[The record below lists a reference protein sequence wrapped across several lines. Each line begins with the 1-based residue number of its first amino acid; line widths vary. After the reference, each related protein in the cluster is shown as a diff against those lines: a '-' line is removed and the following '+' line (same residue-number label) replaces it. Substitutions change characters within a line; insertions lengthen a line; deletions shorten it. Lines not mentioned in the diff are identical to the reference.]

1 MKNKKTKWIK
11 LLSIGGAVMAI
22 GAVPIA
28 MTACAKKSTSQTVT
42 KVTPKIKSNITLV
55 GKFSDLVSADVGTT
69 TDQLISQ
76 DLQKDLSKVVDNSEQ
91 LKDAK
96 VTFNS
101 NLTDDDKKFN
111 DGTKN
116 YDDWKSSASSNIVYY
131 SSTSEQLTVKS
142 TKDLNQQLTPTTL
155 SDIMKKAG
163 FNEAANKDFKLNDV
177 NKIGVDK
184 DMLHVSVTAT
194 DKSGLKTGDTEID
207 LVIPTSDINFAPEKA
222 TVEISGTNVDTKKQQ
237 VTFKY
242 DVGIDSS
249 VNYTLNKLDL
259 NEGKKI
265 ENNIDVLEVLGW
277 KQVQATDKQ
286 LSRHALVSTF
296 VEKEGTGTND
306 INSQKMGNDIGVF
319 NSKFTNF
326 QVTETQS
333 GSGLYNLTVTATPND
348 GYQWDDG
355 TKDQKELKIA
365 TNVDINVKDA
375 SVDKSV
381 KNNMKKEAWGL
392 DAYDKSP
399 NESDLEKI
407 KEFFKVQENANY
419 LLSYANGKEAGKE
432 GVLNS
437 RFGSTTLLNVEFT
450 SIKVENIEIV
460 DKKTKANEK
469 QILIPLVLSPIN
481 SHTWKDNS
489 ESTNI
494 WVKSDTY
501 FYVTIPF
508 GNAK

>member
-1 MKNKKTKWIK
+1 MKNKKTKFIK

-55 GKFSDLVSADVGTT
+55 GKFSDLVSSDTGTT

-101 NLTDDDKKFN
+101 NLSEEDKKFN

-142 TKDLNQQLTPTTL
+142 TKDLNQQLTPTAL

-163 FNEAANKDFKLNDV
+163 FNEATNKDFKLNDV
-177 NKIGVDK
+177 NKICVDK

-265 ENNIDVLEVLGW
+265 ENNIDVLEALGW
-277 KQVQATDKQ
+277 KQVQATGKQ
-286 LSRHALVSTF
+286 LSRNALVSTF

-326 QVTETQS
+326 QVTETEK

-375 SVDKSV
+375 SVDESV
-381 KNNMKKEAWGL
+381 KNNMKNNAWGL

-399 NESDLEKI
+399 EGSDLEKI
-407 KEFFKVQENANY
+407 KEFFKVQENVNY
-419 LLSYANGKEAGKE
+419 LLSYANGKEAEKE

-437 RFGSTTLLNVEFT
+437 SFGKTTLFNVEFT
-450 SIKVENIEIV
+450 SIKAEDIELV
-460 DKKTKANEK
+460 NKQNAKDGEK
-469 QILIPLVLSPIN
+469 VILIPLVLTPTK
-481 SHTWKDNS
+481 SHTWKDSS
-489 ESTNI
+489 ESNI
-494 WVKSDTY
+494 WAKPTTY
-501 FYVTIPF
+501 FYVTIPMK
-508 GNAK
+508 AAA

>member
-1 MKNKKTKWIK
+1 MKNKKTKWIR

-22 GAVPIA
+22 GSVPIA

-42 KVTPKIKSNITLV
+42 KVTPKIKSDIKIV

-76 DLQKDLSKVVDNSEQ
+76 DLQKDISKVVDNSDQ
-91 LKDAK
+91 LSGAK

-101 NLTDDDKKFN
+101 NLTDNDKKFN

-116 YDDWKSSASSNIVYY
+116 YNDWKLSASSNIVYY
-131 SSTSEQLTVKS
+131 SSNSPQLNVKS
-142 TKDLNQQLTPTTL
+142 TKDLNVQITSSLNE
-155 SDIMKKAG
+155 IMKNAG
-163 FNEAANKDFKLNDV
+163 FTNASTKDFKLNGS
-177 NKIGVDK
+177 NKIGIDNDK
-184 DMLHVSVTAT
+184 LHVSVTAT
-194 DKSGLKTGDTEID
+194 DKGVGKAGSTEID

-501 FYVTIPF
+501 FYVTIPI